1 VKETKK
7 EWLDRILDLFH
18 GLDDGRM
25 EHITAAPSS
34 MMAAAPAMV
43 MAFVSSTGS
52 SAVSPMRIVKGLV
65 VLINVVATMPLNTGR

>member
-1 VKETKK
+1 MKETKK

-43 MAFVSSTGS
+43 MAFIFD
-52 SAVSPMRIVKGLV
+52 RV
-65 VLINVVATMPLNTGR
+65 VCGQPHEDCEGTGRLNQRRRYNATQHR